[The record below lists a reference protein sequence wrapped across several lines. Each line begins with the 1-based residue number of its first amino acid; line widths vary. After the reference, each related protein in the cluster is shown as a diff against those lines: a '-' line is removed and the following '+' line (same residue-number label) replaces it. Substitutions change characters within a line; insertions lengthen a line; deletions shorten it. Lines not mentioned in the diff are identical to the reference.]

1 MKRFSKRSI
10 LLATGSAMI
19 GGLGVGVVAVGTMAN
34 ADSRPAQVTVVGD
47 SGATGDSGIIDVPG
61 TASTNSDPA
70 GRPDRRAHLA
80 EALAPLVTDGTITQA
95 QADKVIAAIDAA
107 APDHGPR
114 GGGKR
119 AELVASTIGITV
131 DQLRTEL
138 GTDKSVADV
147 AKAHGVDPQKVIDA
161 LVADATTHIDQA
173 VTDGKITAAQAAT
186 EKSTLVD
193 RITKRINTAGFP
205 GRGPGGRGG
214 HGRHHGMGGDNDGD
228 GPAGAGAPGDAAS
241 DAPSA

>member
-34 ADSRPAQVTVVGD
+34 ADSRPAQVTVVSD
-47 SGATGDSGIIDVPG
+47 SGATGATGDSGIIDVPG

-107 APDHGPR
+107 APDHGPG

-173 VTDGKITAAQAAT
+173 VTDGRITAAQAAT

-193 RITKRINTAGFP
+193 RITKRVNTAGFP

-214 HGRHHGMGGDNDGD
+214 HGGHHGMGGDNDGD
-228 GPAGAGAPGDAAS
+228 GPDDAAAS